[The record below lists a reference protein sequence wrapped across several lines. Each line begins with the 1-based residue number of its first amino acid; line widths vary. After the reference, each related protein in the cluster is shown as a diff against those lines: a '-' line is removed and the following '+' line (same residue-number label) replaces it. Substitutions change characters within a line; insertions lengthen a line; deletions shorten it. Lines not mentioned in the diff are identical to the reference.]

1 MGPVLRHPGG
11 EVGDVEWWVI
21 IALLFGGMV
30 LLLLTGLPIAFAFLV
45 VNMVAAYFFL
55 GGIPGLIGTV
65 TGVFTSITTFTLLP
79 VPFFILMGEL
89 IFHSNLG
96 LDAVNVL
103 DKWLGRVRGRL
114 SVLAIIMG
122 VIIGALSGS
131 TIATCALLGT
141 ILLPQMLEK
150 GYSKNMSLGPLM
162 GVGTVDALI
171 PPNALTV
178 VLASLANI
186 DVGQLLIAGI
196 LPGMIMSGLYLLYVL
211 LWCRIRPE
219 EAPVYDV
226 PHTPLKEKVRVTVL
240 YLLPLGFIVFMVI
253 GLIFLGVATPT
264 EAAATGTLGSF
275 ILALVYRRL
284 NWEVLK
290 KSTYGTVKVTVM
302 IFMIIIVS
310 STYGEILA
318 FTGAASGMTNFIT
331 NLTISPMVIMIGML
345 IVVLILGCF
354 METVA
359 IMMITIPIYMPVVNA
374 FGYNTVWFGVVM
386 LIVLETGLITPPFG
400 VTLFVMKGVAPPDIT
415 MGDIWKAVTP
425 YVIIDVLCVA
435 LVLAMPFLATA
446 VPRLMG
452 MR

>member
-1 MGPVLRHPGG
+1 M
-11 EVGDVEWWVI
+11 EWYTI
-21 IALLFGGMV
+21 ISLLFGGMV
-30 LLLLTGLPIAFAFLV
+30 LLLLTGIPIAFAFLI
-45 VNMVAAYFFL
+45 VNMIAAFIFL
-55 GGIPGLIGTV
+55 GGEAGLIGTV
-65 TGVFTSITTFTLLP
+65 IGIFTSITTFTLLP

-89 IFHSNLG
+89 IFHTNLG

-103 DKWLGRVRGRL
+103 DKWLGKVRGRL
-114 SVLAIIMG
+114 SILAIIMG

-141 ILLPQMLEK
+141 ILLPEMLKK

-186 DVGQLLIAGI
+186 DVGQLLLAGI
-196 LPGMIMSGLYLLYVL
+196 IPGVIMSGLYLTYVL
-211 LWCRIRPE
+211 LWVRIKPE
-219 EAPVYDV
+219 EAPEYEV
-226 PHTPLKEKVRVTVL
+226 PHVPFKEKVRVTVV
-240 YLLPLGFIVFMVI
+240 YLLPLGFIIFMVI

-275 ILALVYRRL
+275 ILALCYKRL
-284 NWEVLK
+284 TMEVMK
-290 KSTYGTVKVTVM
+290 KAVMGTVRVTTM

-318 FTGAASGMTNFIT
+318 FTGAAAGLTGFIT
-331 NLTISPMVIMIGML
+331 GLTVPPIVIIIAMML
-345 IVVLILGCF
+345 VVLILGCF

-359 IMMITIPIYMPVVNA
+359 IMMITIPIYMAVVNIL
-374 FGYNTVWFGVVM
+374 GYNGVWFGVLM
-386 LIVLETGLITPPFG
+386 LIALETGLITPPFG

-415 MGDIWKAVTP
+415 MRDIWKAVTP
-425 YVIIDVLCVA
+425 YVIVDILCIA
-435 LVLAMPFLATA
+435 IIMAFPGLATV

>member
-1 MGPVLRHPGG
+1 M
-11 EVGDVEWWVI
+11 EWWLVI
-21 IALLFGGMV
+21 SLLFGGMV
-30 LLLLTGLPIAFAFLV
+30 FLLLTNLPIAFSFLV

-65 TGVFTSITTFTLLP
+65 TGAFTSITTFTLLP

-89 IFHSNLG
+89 IFHSGLG
-96 LDAVNVL
+96 LNAVNVL
-103 DKWLGRVRGRL
+103 DKWLGNLRGRL
-114 SVLAIIMG
+114 SILAIIMG
-122 VIIGALSGS
+122 VVIGALSGS

-178 VLASLANI
+178 VFASLANI

-196 LPGMIMSGLYLLYVL
+196 VPGIIMSGLYLAYVI
-211 LWCRIRPE
+211 LWCHIFPG
-219 EAPVYDV
+219 EAPMYDV
-226 PHTPLKEKVRVTVL
+226 PHVPLKEKMMATL
-240 YLLPLGFIVFMVI
+240 QYLLPLGLIIFMVI
-253 GLIFLGVATPT
+253 GFIFLGVATPT

-275 ILALVYRRL
+275 ILAVVYRRL
-284 NWEVLK
+284 NWDVMK
-290 KSTYGTVKVTVM
+290 KSVMGTVKVTVM

-318 FTGAASGMTNFIT
+318 FTGAAAGMTSFISK
-331 NLTISPMVIMIGML
+331 LAVPPIVIIIGML

-374 FGYNTVWFGVVM
+374 FGYNTIWFGIMM
-386 LIVLETGLITPPFG
+386 LIALETGLITPPFG
-400 VTLFVMKGVAPPDIT
+400 VTLFVMKGVAPPEVK
-415 MGDIWKAVTP
+415 MSDIWKAVTP
-425 YVIIDVLCVA
+425 YVLVDILCIA
-435 LVLAMPFLATA
+435 LVMAMPSIATI
-446 VPRLMG
+446 VPSLMG

>member
-1 MGPVLRHPGG
+1 M
-11 EVGDVEWWVI
+11 EWWLI
-21 IALLFGGMV
+21 ISLLFGGMV
-30 LLLLTGLPIAFAFLV
+30 FLLLTNLPIAFAFLV

-55 GGIPGLIGTV
+55 GGVPGLVGVV
-65 TGVFTSITTFTLLP
+65 TGAFTSITTFTLLP

-89 IFHSNLG
+89 IFHSGLG
-96 LDAVNVL
+96 LNAVNVL
-103 DKWLGRVRGRL
+103 DKWLGNLRGRL
-114 SVLAIIMG
+114 SLLAIIMG

-186 DVGQLLIAGI
+186 DVGQLLMAGI
-196 LPGMIMSGLYLLYVL
+196 PAGIMMSALYFIYVV
-211 LWCRIRPE
+211 LWLRFKPE
-219 EAPVYDV
+219 EAPMYIAPKV
-226 PHTPLKEKVRVTVL
+226 PLKEKMRVTLRDLV
-240 YLLPLGFIVFMVI
+240 PLGFIIFMVI
-253 GLIFLGVATPT
+253 GFIFLGVATPT
-264 EAAATGTLGSF
+264 EAAATGTLGAF
-275 ILALVYRRL
+275 ILALLYRRL
-284 NWEVLK
+284 TWQIMK
-290 KSTYGTVKVTVM
+290 KSVMSTVKVTVM

-318 FTGAASGMTNFIT
+318 FTGAAAGMTNFIS
-331 NLTISPMVIMIGML
+331 NLAVSPIVILIGML
-345 IVVLILGCF
+345 VVVLIMGCF

-374 FGYNTVWFGVVM
+374 FGFNKIWFGVMM
-386 LIVLETGLITPPFG
+386 LIALETGLITPPFG
-400 VTLFVMKGVAPPDIT
+400 VTLFVMKGVAPPEVT

-425 YVIIDVLCVA
+425 YVIVDVLCIA
-435 LVLAMPFLATA
+435 LVMAMPNIATV
-446 VPRLMG
+446 VPNLMG
-452 MR
+452 MAH

>member
-1 MGPVLRHPGG
+1 M
-11 EVGDVEWWVI
+11 
-21 IALLFGGMV
+21 IA
-30 LLLLTGLPIAFAFLV
+30 AFI
-45 VNMVAAYFFL
+45 FL
-55 GGIPGLIGTV
+55 GGEAGLIGTV

-89 IFHSNLG
+89 IFHTNLG

-103 DKWLGRVRGRL
+103 DKWLGKVRGRL
-114 SVLAIIMG
+114 SILAIIMG

-141 ILLPQMLEK
+141 ILLPDMLKK

-186 DVGQLLIAGI
+186 DVGQLLVAGI
-196 LPGMIMSGLYLLYVL
+196 IPGIIMSGLYLVYVL
-211 LWCRIRPE
+211 FWVRFRPQD
-219 EAPVYDV
+219 APEYDV
-226 PHTPLKEKVRVTVL
+226 PHVPFKEKMRVTVV
-240 YLLPLGFIVFMVI
+240 YLLPLGFIIFMVI

-275 ILALVYRRL
+275 ILAVCYRRL
-284 NWEVLK
+284 TWEILRKAVM
-290 KSTYGTVKVTVM
+290 GTVKVTTM

-318 FTGAASGMTNFIT
+318 FTGAASGMTQFIT
-331 NLTISPMVIMIGML
+331 NLAVPPIVIVMAMMM
-345 IVVLILGCF
+345 VVLILGCF

-359 IMMITIPIYMPVVNA
+359 IMMITIPIYMAVVNA
-374 FGYNTVWFGVVM
+374 LGFNGIWFGVLM
-386 LIVLETGLITPPFG
+386 LISLETGLITPPFG

-415 MGDIWKAVTP
+415 MRDIWKAVTP
-425 YVIIDVLCVA
+425 FVVIDILCIA
-435 LVLAMPFLATA
+435 IVLAFPGIATI

-452 MR
+452 MK